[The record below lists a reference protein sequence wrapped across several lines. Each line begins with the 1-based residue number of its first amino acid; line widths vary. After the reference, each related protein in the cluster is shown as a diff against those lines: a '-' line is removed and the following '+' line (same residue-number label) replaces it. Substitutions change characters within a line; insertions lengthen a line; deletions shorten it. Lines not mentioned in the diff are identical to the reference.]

1 MQLNKGFPILLFCTT
16 QKEWIMGILCEI
28 YEVFQEY
35 YKYKIKSATLSIHF
49 GKQNYQ
55 NWSMEINM
63 HNFQKVSFYKKFE
76 ELY

>member
-1 MQLNKGFPILLFCTT
+1 
-16 QKEWIMGILCEI
+16 MGILCEI

-49 GKQNYQ
+49 GKQNQ

-63 HNFQKVSFYKKFE
+63 HNFQKVSFYKTFLKNFTRFIFT
-76 ELY
+76 LIGLSLCTSTKV